1 VRVRRVG
8 GEAHRPETV
17 ASGGAAFVR
26 ELKVYGVAKALGSHD
41 DDPEGGSWQHRG
53 LGASLLAEAERI
65 AFAEWGV
72 GRLLVIAGP
81 GVKPYYRRHGY
92 VDVGPYIGKDRP
104 DG

>member
-1 VRVRRVG
+1 
-8 GEAHRPETV
+8 
-17 ASGGAAFVR
+17 
-26 ELKVYGVAKALGSHD
+26 VYGVAKALGSHD

-92 VDVGPYIGKDRP
+92 VDVGPYNGKDRP